1 MNLRDYM
8 MKNQGRYPKLGAK
21 PKKGDRIRDN
31 ITGETYEIDMI
42 SRGAAFTKP
51 KEGKIERIGIPF
63 KYLTADKN
71 QNIWLSDY

>member
-42 SRGAAFTKP
+42 SRVYCRVL
-51 KEGKIERIGIPF
+51 KINLLFFIR
-63 KYLTADKN
+63 
-71 QNIWLSDY
+71 LSM